1 MKNAFIGLNLST
13 RQNEQVTEYLKSQ
26 DRDAEVSAFDT
37 PWDAISYLK
46 GDGKAYVTNAGDHEQ
61 GVIALGNTGAETQ
74 IVYANLPGDE
84 FNDES
89 VIQAWLNGQDPVQ
102 AENERLEQENN
113 KARASEVESVLEHDA
128 PIEEAS
134 SNPMTSLSEDWL
146 TDPPEDSQPEWNTQ
160 VERIN
165 EEQLEQMRQS
175 NIDIPEKPS
184 KSPALGLNSKVQ
196 IDSDA
201 LHKKN
206 QYELRRKKSQ
216 ERHRYEPSDRGYCCG
231 ITGPFGGAGKTTFGY
246 FASQVMAMA
255 QETTNNRTSKVI
267 LIESDFKTPKLQN
280 RLKIPRGQDLSRFAK
295 FLENV
300 REGNVRE
307 DRREAL
313 AQSTLEDICFH
324 DDASGADV
332 IACPYDD
339 SSVNPA
345 LLREALQKAVVWAQR
360 VMGYFVILDLDSIGS
375 AEGVEL
381 DLVQMCNTI
390 IIVTN
395 TRAMEVQKSRLPW
408 KKDIVEIGNGKD
420 RSHIDDTKNLIRKL
434 TRPVREN
441 GFDIPDERIK
451 VVFNETSARELD
463 KRILSAN
470 EIDARMIAGNVEYI
484 KEINRTWAGDIALN
498 RDRARDTAKVVTEIM
513 HRATS
518 DRDVGE
524 LLKSMKAA

>member
-1 MKNAFIGLNLST
+1 MKNAFIGLDLST
-13 RQNEQVTEYLKSQ
+13 RQNEQVTEYLKSY
-26 DRDAEVSAFDT
+26 DSDVEVSAFDT
-37 PWDAISYLK
+37 PWDAISYLR
-46 GDGKAYVTNAGDHEQ
+46 GEGKAYVTNKGDHHE
-61 GVIALGNTGAETQ
+61 GVIALGNTGVETQ
-74 IVYANLPGDE
+74 IVYADLPGDE

-89 VIQAWLNGQDPVQ
+89 VIEAWLKGLDPVQ
-102 AENERLEQENN
+102 AENERLEQENE
-113 KARASEVESVLEHDA
+113 KERASKVEDVLGHDS
-128 PIEEAS
+128 PIEES
-134 SNPMTSLSEDWL
+134 GSNPMNSLADDWL
-146 TDPPEDSQPEWNTQ
+146 TEPPESEDHDQ

-165 EEQLEQMRQS
+165 EEQLAQMRQG
-175 NIDIPEKPS
+175 NIEIPDKPRD
-184 KSPALGLNSKVQ
+184 SPSLGLNSKVQ
-196 IDSDA
+196 IDSEA
-201 LHKKN
+201 LQKKN

-231 ITGPFGGAGKTTFGY
+231 ITGPFGGGGKTTFGY

-255 QETTNNRTSKVI
+255 QETTSNRTSKVI

-280 RLKIPRGQDLSRFAK
+280 RLNIPRGQDLSRFAK
-295 FLENV
+295 FLEDV
-300 REGNVRE
+300 RNGDVQE
-307 DRREAL
+307 DRKKDL
-313 AQSTLEDICFH
+313 AQKVLEDICFH
-324 DDASGADV
+324 DDASGAEV

-441 GFDIPDERIK
+441 GFDVPEQRIK
-451 VVFNETSARELD
+451 VVFNETTARELD
-463 KRILSAN
+463 KRIISTN
-470 EIDARMIAGNVEYI
+470 EIDTRMIAGNIEYI
-484 KEINRTWAGDIALN
+484 KEIDRTWAGDIAFN
-498 RDRARDTAKVVTEIM
+498 RERARDTAKVVTEIM

-524 LLKSMKAA
+524 LLKSIRAA